1 MASNRRELEREKAK
15 SLRDRKT
22 MSIPGSIEKS
32 VTPESRDIAT
42 NISETTYKT
51 VYKFGT
57 IHQVLPLGGTLL
69 VAVLKTSQE
78 DSLGHDENETLFN
91 SFFLDPGD
99 SPLLASMIPLANFDQ
114 ELFQIPLDDLIG
126 KKVKVKLLDDL
137 YATEAELVSITD
149 YDYSHESK
157 IALMNMAMAGNLD
170 LNIFQFLASIGY
182 DEEVL
187 DDYFKLK
194 AEDYS
199 QKGVIRFENEAYWD
213 KDVNKVKDS
222 DIYISTEDA
231 PKSLLGRNFLK
242 MKTQFCHMPVI
253 MFSGK

>member
-1 MASNRRELEREKAK
+1 MASNRRELDREKAK
-15 SLRDRKT
+15 NLRDRK
-22 MSIPGSIEKS
+22 SLIIPGSIEKN

-51 VYKFGT
+51 FHKFGT
-57 IHQVLPLGGTLL
+57 IHQVLPLGGKIL
-69 VAVLKTSQE
+69 VSVMKLEEA
-78 DSLGHDENETLFN
+78 DYLGHHESEALFN
-91 SFFLDPGD
+91 NFFLDSED
-99 SPLLASMIPLANFDQ
+99 SPLLASMIPLVNFDQ

-126 KKVKVKLLDDL
+126 KKVKVKLLEDL

-149 YDYSHESK
+149 YEFSHESK
-157 IALMNMAMAGNLD
+157 INLMNMAMANNLD
-170 LNIFQFLASIGY
+170 LNVFQFLASIGY
-182 DEEVL
+182 SEEVL
-187 DDYFKLK
+187 EDYFKLK
-194 AEDYS
+194 AEDYA

>member
-15 SLRDRKT
+15 NLRDRKT
-22 MSIPGSIEKS
+22 LSIPGSIEKN

-51 VYKFGT
+51 LYKFGT
-57 IHQVLPLGGTLL
+57 IHQVLPLGGKLL
-69 VAVLKTSQE
+69 VAVLKTSQS
-78 DSLGHDENETLFN
+78 DSLGHDEDEALFN
-91 SFFLDPGD
+91 SFFLDSED
-99 SPLLASMIPLANFDQ
+99 SPLLATMIPLVNFDQ
-114 ELFQIPLDDLIG
+114 ELFQIPLDDLVG
-126 KKVKVKLLDDL
+126 KKVKVKLLEDL

-149 YDYSHESK
+149 YEFTHDSK
-157 IALMNMAMAGNLD
+157 ITLMNMALANNLD
-170 LNIFQFLASIGY
+170 LNTFQFLASIGY
-182 DEEVL
+182 SEEVL
-187 DDYFKLK
+187 EDFYKLK
-194 AEDYS
+194 LEDYLD
-199 QKGVIRFENEAYWD
+199 KGVIRFENEAYWD

-222 DIYISTEDA
+222 DIYITEEDA